1 MIKVIFCLR
10 RRDDLSV
17 EEFQR
22 YWREVH
28 GPLVEQHREAL
39 RIARYVQVH
48 TDHGRLTERL
58 GGFRGA
64 AEPFDGVA
72 EIWYE
77 SREALSEIGKTPEGR
92 AASQMLLEDEGK
104 FVDLKRSCIWVG
116 EEVEVI
122 AR

>member
-10 RRDDLSV
+10 RRADMTV
-17 EEFQR
+17 EGFQR
-22 YWREVH
+22 YWREEH
-28 GPLVEQHREAL
+28 GPLVEKHRKAL

-92 AASQMLLEDEGK
+92 AASQALLEDEAK

-122 AR
+122 SG

>member
-10 RRDDLSV
+10 RRMGMTV

-28 GPLVEQHREAL
+28 GPLVERHREAL
-39 RIARYVQVH
+39 RIVRYVQVH
-48 TDHGRLTERL
+48 TDHGSLTDRL

-64 AEPFDGVA
+64 SEPFDGVA

-77 SREALSEIGKTPEGR
+77 SREALSAIGKTPEGR
-92 AASQMLLEDEGK
+92 AASQELLEDERQ
-104 FVDLKRSCIWVG
+104 FVDLERSCIWVG

-122 AR
+122 PG